1 MKQQIYEMREILI
14 YGLGRRPQVLRDFG
28 MPYYKITRIVE
39 GQVKRIELEDKGYID
54 NIMAHEVDG
63 RRG

>member
-1 MKQQIYEMREILI
+1 MRSRLTAESHLR
-14 YGLGRRPQVLRDFG
+14 YGPR
-28 MPYYKITRIVE
+28 ITRIVE
-39 GQVKRIELEDKGYID
+39 GQVKGIELEDKGYID